1 MPNGWFFG
9 VVVKLTSVPAGRE
22 EALMCGIVLPVIGH
36 RLFLHSVAALR
47 GPYGVANVIFEKKS
61 SQIEIIS

>member
-9 VVVKLTSVPAGRE
+9 VVAKLTSVPAGRE
-22 EALMCGIVLPVIGH
+22 GALMCGIVLPVIDH
-36 RLFLHSVAALR
+36 RLFSHSVVALR
-47 GPYGVANVIFEKKS
+47 GPYGVAKAIVEKKS